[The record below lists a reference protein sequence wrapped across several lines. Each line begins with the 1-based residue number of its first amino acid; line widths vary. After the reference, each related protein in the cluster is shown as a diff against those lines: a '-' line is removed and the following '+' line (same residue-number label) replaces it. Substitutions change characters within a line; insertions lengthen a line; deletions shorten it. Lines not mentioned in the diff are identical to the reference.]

1 MKIKIC
7 LLEKKE
13 RNLFLLYTNIY
24 MLTCYIKIDGKISA
38 SMLFKYTKNETYNF
52 WNKYPNNFIIQKQR
66 SHYYYLIT
74 ANIYEIYISIQKHI
88 ALILFTH
95 NYL

>member
-1 MKIKIC
+1 MISNMFCCTWFDIMKIKIC

-52 WNKYPNNFIIQKQR
+52 
-66 SHYYYLIT
+66 
-74 ANIYEIYISIQKHI
+74 
-88 ALILFTH
+88 
-95 NYL
+95 